1 MVFAFVNVWVILV
14 WLHLPSNKIHRNCL
28 QALNLHRLSFL
39 PQHRSTFQWRGGG
52 GSPTAVSSSTAT
64 STPRKYRHLDVQE
77 EFARDRSGAFEH
89 HLPHQWLGRIKQTV
103 KPQRRH
109 GDDSGAIDD
118 SQLPGP
124 APPPKTN
131 EASIPIP
138 LLQSLLRKKQHQ
150 HIVTSVNELRSKI
163 LDDGLALPNVKIE
176 CPYASANATI
186 ADVLQHDVIQIMASR
201 YHSQSR
207 PGQRYINDT
216 AYLALAI
223 EGGGVRGAV
232 CSGMAAAIATLGL
245 TDSFDTIIG
254 SSAGSVIGA
263 YMVRY
268 ADWQYQICC
277 FVFIAPYSYVF
288 ISLLDPKADKCAL
301 MFTWIFY
308 LLQNV
313 CLPVQND
320 YCTPYLLRHSM
331 SPYQIY

>member
-1 MVFAFVNVWVILV
+1 MVFALVNVWVILV
-14 WLHLPSNKIHRNCL
+14 WLHLPSNKIHRNCS
-28 QALNLHRLSFL
+28 QALNLQRLSFL
-39 PQHRSTFQWRGGG
+39 PKHRSTFQWRGGG

-77 EFARDRSGAFEH
+77 EFARERSGAFEH
-89 HLPHQWLGRIKQTV
+89 HLPHQWLDRISQAVT
-103 KPQRRH
+103 PQRGH
-109 GDDSGAIDD
+109 EDD
-118 SQLPGP
+118 SQLSGP
-124 APPPKTN
+124 APPPKAN
-131 EASIPIP
+131 EATTPIPIP

-150 HIVTSVNELRSKI
+150 HIVTNVNELRSKI
-163 LDDGLALPNVKIE
+163 LDDGLALPNVKVE

-186 ADVLQHDVIQIMASR
+186 ADVLQHDVIQIMVAR

-207 PGQRYINDT
+207 PGQRYSNDT

-268 ADWQYQICC
+268 ADPLYQICC
-277 FVFIAPYSYVF
+277 FLFVAPCSYLSQFLFF

-308 LLQNV
+308 RLQNV
-313 CLPVQND
+313 CLPVQSD
-320 YCTPYLLRHSM
+320 YYTPYL
-331 SPYQIY
+331 